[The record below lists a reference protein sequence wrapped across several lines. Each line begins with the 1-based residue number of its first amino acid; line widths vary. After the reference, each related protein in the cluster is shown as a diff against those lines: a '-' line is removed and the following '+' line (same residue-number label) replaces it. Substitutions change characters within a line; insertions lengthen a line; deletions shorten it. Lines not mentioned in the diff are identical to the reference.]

1 MKISRLKNFI
11 AFGMT
16 LVCVSV
22 SAITS
27 HAQSYTYSLWD
38 EAKAAPDAYE
48 WTESIRGKD
57 LGIDSIKGI
66 SDIYYRNGKLYIAM
80 TGKILVTDSEF
91 NYLYDIDSY
100 TTSSGQ
106 SSISNPTC
114 VFVTEDDEIYV
125 AEEALGEIVEFDA
138 NGEWVRTLT
147 DPGITGLESVTY
159 APSKVV
165 VDENGRIYV
174 KAKSVYEGI
183 IELDPDGSYS
193 RFVGA
198 NEVSPTLLERFY
210 RLIATEEQLS
220 RMSLWLPTDY
230 SDIAIDQDGFLMAT
244 VKDNSSEAP
253 IRKLNSAG
261 SDIMTEYDTISAAM
275 GDYEGDYSISQLTCI
290 ATSSDGR
297 FAALDSIRSR
307 VFVYS
312 SGGILVYTLGGS
324 GKQEGSLNSPVDI
337 CFMEDKILV
346 ADLVSMSIEVYEPT
360 SYGQMINNAL
370 RSQGEYDY
378 ETAAEYWEQVY
389 DVNPDLVAANLGLG
403 KQALRAGDYES
414 AMTYFKACGERES
427 YSQAY
432 EYIREKFL
440 NQYFALIILIV
451 ILFFVLVAIVKRLHK
466 KISAKESY
474 RNNKFVQ
481 ILGKIKYTAF
491 TWPGYMLSHPFK
503 AFDDVKYEN
512 AGSNKFAVII
522 LILFTWSN
530 LIKVKYAGF
539 IVNEANTAKIN
550 VPLILVS
557 TLLPYVVFIFGNW
570 AVGTLIDGKGT
581 LGQVLKITAYALY
594 PTVFLNVIGTIVS
607 RGIIYDERLLVYFL
621 FYFPMFLFA
630 FYCFIGIVMVHQFT
644 FTKGLASVLITIV
657 AMLII
662 IFIIVLLVTLV
673 SGFCNDVM
681 TIWDE
686 FSLYYL

>member
-1 MKISRLKNFI
+1 MKISKFKKLLALGISLICTSF
-11 AFGMT
+11 T
-16 LVCVSV
+16 
-22 SAITS
+22 AITA
-27 HAQSYTYSLWD
+27 HAESYTYSLWD

-48 WTESIRGKD
+48 WSASIRGKD

-66 SDIYYRNGKLYIAM
+66 SDIYYRNEKLYIAM
-80 TGKILVTDSEF
+80 TGRIIVTDSDF
-91 NYLYDIDSY
+91 NYLYEISDY
-100 TTSSGQ
+100 TTTFGNT
-106 SSISNPTC
+106 SISNPTC

-125 AEEALGEIVEFDA
+125 AEENLGEIVEFDSKG
-138 NGEWVRTLT
+138 NWVRTIT
-147 DPGITGLESVTY
+147 DPEITGLESVSF
-159 APSKVV
+159 APTKVV

-183 IELDPDGSYS
+183 IELDPDGTYS

-198 NEVSPTLLERFY
+198 NEVTPSLIERFY

-244 VKDNSSEAP
+244 VKDSSSDAP

-261 SDIMTEYDTISAAM
+261 SDIMPEYDTISAAM
-275 GDYEGDYSISQLTCI
+275 GDYEGDTSISQLTCI

-312 SGGILVYTLGGS
+312 NGGILVYTLGGT

-337 CFMEDKILV
+337 CFMDDKILV

-360 SYGQMINNAL
+360 SYGLMINNAL
-370 RSQGEYDY
+370 RAQGEYDY
-378 ETAAEYWEQVY
+378 ETAAEYWELVY
-389 DVNPDLVAANLGLG
+389 DVNPDLIAANLGLG
-403 KQALRAGDYES
+403 KQALRAGDYEA

-440 NQYFALIILIV
+440 NKYFALIILLV
-451 ILFFVLVAIVKRLHK
+451 ILFFISISFIKRAHK
-466 KISAKESY
+466 KIAQKESY
-474 RNNKFVQ
+474 KNNKVVQ
-481 ILGKIKYTAF
+481 VLGKIRYTAF
-491 TWPGYMLSHPFK
+491 TWPGYLLSHPFK

-512 AGSNKFAVII
+512 AGSTPFAIVI
-522 LILFTWSN
+522 LILFTWAN
-530 LIKVKYAGF
+530 LIKVKYSGF
-539 IVNEANTAKIN
+539 IVNYANTAEIN
-550 VPLILVS
+550 VPLILAS
-557 TLLPYVVFIFGNW
+557 NLLPYIIFIFGNW
-570 AVGTLIDGKGT
+570 AVGTLIDGKGS
-581 LGQVLKITAYALY
+581 LSQVLKITAYSLY
-594 PTVFLNVIGTIVS
+594 PTAFLYVIGSIVS
-607 RGIIYDERLLVYFL
+607 RVIIYDERLLVYFL
-621 FYFPMFLFA
+621 FYFPLFLFA

-644 FTKGLASVLITIV
+644 FTKGLASVLITII

-662 IFIIVLLVTLV
+662 IFIMVLLATLV

>member
-1 MKISRLKNFI
+1 MKISKFKKLLALGISLICTSF
-11 AFGMT
+11 T
-16 LVCVSV
+16 
-22 SAITS
+22 AITA
-27 HAQSYTYSLWD
+27 HAESYTYSLWD

-48 WTESIRGKD
+48 WSASIRGKD

-66 SDIYYRNGKLYIAM
+66 SDIYYRNEKLYIAM
-80 TGKILVTDSEF
+80 TGRIIVTDSDF
-91 NYLYDIDSY
+91 NYLYEISDY
-100 TTSSGQ
+100 TTTFGNT
-106 SSISNPTC
+106 SISNPTC

-125 AEEALGEIVEFDA
+125 AEENLGEIVEFDSKG
-138 NGEWVRTLT
+138 NWVRTIT
-147 DPGITGLESVTY
+147 DPEITGLESVSF
-159 APSKVV
+159 APTKVV

-174 KAKSVYEGI
+174 KAKNVYEGI
-183 IELDPDGSYS
+183 IELDPDGTYS

-198 NEVSPTLLERFY
+198 NEVTPSLIERFY

-244 VKDNSSEAP
+244 VKDSSSDAP

-261 SDIMTEYDTISAAM
+261 SDIMPEYDTISAAM
-275 GDYEGDYSISQLTCI
+275 GDYEGDTSISQLTCI

-312 SGGILVYTLGGS
+312 NGGILVYTLGGT

-337 CFMEDKILV
+337 CFMDDKILV

-360 SYGQMINNAL
+360 SYGLMINNAL
-370 RSQGEYDY
+370 RAQGEYDY
-378 ETAAEYWEQVY
+378 ETAAEYWELVY
-389 DVNPDLVAANLGLG
+389 DVNPDLIAANLGLG
-403 KQALRAGDYES
+403 KQALRAGDYEA

-440 NQYFALIILIV
+440 NKYFALIILLV
-451 ILFFVLVAIVKRLHK
+451 ILFFISISFIKRAHK
-466 KISAKESY
+466 KIAQKESY
-474 RNNKFVQ
+474 KNNKVVQ
-481 ILGKIKYTAF
+481 VLGKIRYTAF
-491 TWPGYMLSHPFK
+491 TWPGYLLSHPFK

-512 AGSNKFAVII
+512 AGSTPFAIVI
-522 LILFTWSN
+522 LILFTWAN
-530 LIKVKYAGF
+530 LIKVKYSGF
-539 IVNEANTAKIN
+539 IVNYANTAEIN
-550 VPLILVS
+550 VPLILAS
-557 TLLPYVVFIFGNW
+557 TLLPYIIFIFGNW
-570 AVGTLIDGKGT
+570 AVGTLIDGKGS
-581 LGQVLKITAYALY
+581 LSQVLKITAYSLY
-594 PTVFLNVIGTIVS
+594 PTVFLYVIGSIVS
-607 RGIIYDERLLVYFL
+607 RVIIYDERLLVYFL
-621 FYFPMFLFA
+621 FYFPLFLFA

-644 FTKGLASVLITIV
+644 FTKGLASVLITII

-662 IFIIVLLVTLV
+662 IFIMVLLATLV